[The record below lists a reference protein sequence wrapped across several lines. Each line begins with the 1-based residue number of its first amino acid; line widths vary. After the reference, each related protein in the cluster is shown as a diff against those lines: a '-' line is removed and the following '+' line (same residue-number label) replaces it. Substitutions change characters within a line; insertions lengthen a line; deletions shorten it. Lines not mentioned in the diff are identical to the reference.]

1 MDIEI
6 VDATEEHADDLA
18 PRLRAA
24 DALEVKTSSGLDPQS
39 ALRISIDLST
49 HSWTALLDGK
59 PEIIWGVS
67 PFSYTNSRLNQGVV
81 WLLSSDEMYKIP
93 GRFVKESHIYVAKM
107 LETFDTLFNY
117 VHAENIASC
126 KWLENLG
133 FKAVD
138 RKEDYGVG
146 QQPFILYVRNN

>member
-1 MDIEI
+1 MEIEI
-6 VDATEEHADDLA
+6 VDATEEHARGLA
-18 PRLRAA
+18 PNLRAA
-24 DALEVKTSSGLDPQS
+24 DALEVKVSSGLTPEN
-39 ALRISIDLST
+39 ALLASVKLST

-59 PEIIWGVS
+59 PEIMWGVA
-67 PFSYTNSRLNQGVV
+67 PYSYTDSRLNQGVV